1 MLACSIRICMHA
13 WIALEANRYRMKTDK
28 HDNWRWARALYHT
41 DDCLPM
47 KKIFGGEIIQFSEK
61 PNKGADCLKEN
72 KHKLYYYFDGWFLH
86 PTETAKHSRRIFK
99 WICMVQVLGMYACIH
114 TVYTTVFWL
123 CRLLGLP
130 LNSMLTFYEN
140 HFDWVKTNYA
150 WNQAMQCCDH
160 SVDAHQKSVANRK
173 TMLMYMCDL

>member
-1 MLACSIRICMHA
+1 MT
-13 WIALEANRYRMKTDK
+13 TDDE
-28 HDNWRWARALYHT
+28 HALYNT
-41 DDCLPM
+41 QM
-47 KKIFGGEIIQFSEK
+47 TAYRWRKYSGGKIIQFSEK

-86 PTETAKHSRRIFK
+86 PTETAKHSRRISNEYAWFRC
-99 WICMVQVLGMYACIH
+99 WACMHTYSIHVVL
-114 TVYTTVFWL
+114 WL
-123 CRLLGLP
+123 CHLLGLL
-130 LNSMLTFYEN
+130 LNSMLNFYEN
-140 HFDWVKTNYA
+140 HFDWVRTNYA